1 MNSEA
6 PLNEIRLKHRGFH
19 FLAPRDL
26 EVSELPLRRVLVVGS
41 CLIEGLFIDPR
52 NPPPCEWDFLLTNN
66 FKELS
71 ESPPRPVGEY
81 DFQVVQLAMRSLLR
95 DEEPWWLAH
104 GDKGAHAKL
113 FEQCCA
119 RLEMQLDL
127 MMRWNREH
135 GLLTFVVNFPA
146 PMQNPLGRLMPR
158 YDLSNPAY
166 FVDQLNMKLESLVR
180 GYRNAHVLDLD
191 KITAAHGKMYLQD
204 DGIAVMSHNAFWP
217 LPGVDNNR
225 IEPMAAMS
233 DHYDIRRETFPQMI
247 WTEALAMLRTIR
259 QIDSV
264 KLVVVDLDDTLWNGV
279 SGENRD
285 VVPDMGMTEGWPI
298 GFVEAL
304 AYLKQRGVLLAIIS
318 KNDEDRIKSIWG
330 GIFGKKIRLDDFA
343 VRRINWQP
351 KVDNMREVLAEVN
364 LTPRSVVFI
373 DDNPVERAAMRAA
386 FPDMRVLGKYP
397 YYLRRTLLWAP
408 ETQVASITAES
419 SRRTEMIQAQIERE
433 TQRKALSREEFLLT
447 LGVQVQVLEIADP
460 SHPRFA
466 RAFELINKTNQF
478 NTTGRRWKQEECV
491 SGFRDGMKF
500 YAFEVSDKFTEYGL
514 VAVMVVQDT
523 AIEQMVMSCRVVG
536 LGVEETA
543 LAVVATKIRE
553 LHPGAEIAARFV
565 ETEAN
570 LLCRSTYPD
579 AGFVGQDGFF
589 RLAAPK
595 LPATPAHV
603 EVTGQ
608 DAGVIQMPPK
618 EASVQHVPG

>member
-1 MNSEA
+1 
-6 PLNEIRLKHRGFH
+6 
-19 FLAPRDL
+19 
-26 EVSELPLRRVLVVGS
+26 
-41 CLIEGLFIDPR
+41 
-52 NPPPCEWDFLLTNN
+52 
-66 FKELS
+66 
-71 ESPPRPVGEY
+71 
-81 DFQVVQLAMRSLLR
+81 
-95 DEEPWWLAH
+95 
-104 GDKGAHAKL
+104 
-113 FEQCCA
+113 
-119 RLEMQLDL
+119 
-127 MMRWNREH
+127 
-135 GLLTFVVNFPA
+135 
-146 PMQNPLGRLMPR
+146 
-158 YDLSNPAY
+158 
-166 FVDQLNMKLESLVR
+166 
-180 GYRNAHVLDLD
+180 
-191 KITAAHGKMYLQD
+191 
-204 DGIAVMSHNAFWP
+204 

-259 QIDSV
+259 QVDSV

-279 SGENRD
+279 SGESRD
-285 VVPDMGMTEGWPI
+285 VVPDMAMTEGWPI

-318 KNDEDRIKSIWG
+318 KNDEDRIKSIWS

-397 YYLRRTLLWAP
+397 YYLRRILLWAP
-408 ETQVASITAES
+408 EAQVASITAES

-466 RAFELINKTNQF
+466 RAFELVNKTNQF

-514 VAVMVVQDT
+514 VAVMIVQDT

-543 LAVVATKIRE
+543 LAVVTAKIRE
-553 LHPGAEIAARFV
+553 MHPGAEITARFV

-579 AGFVGQDGFF
+579 AGFVGQDGLF

-595 LPATPAHV
+595 LPTAPAHV

-608 DAGVIQMPPK
+608 GTGVIQMPPK